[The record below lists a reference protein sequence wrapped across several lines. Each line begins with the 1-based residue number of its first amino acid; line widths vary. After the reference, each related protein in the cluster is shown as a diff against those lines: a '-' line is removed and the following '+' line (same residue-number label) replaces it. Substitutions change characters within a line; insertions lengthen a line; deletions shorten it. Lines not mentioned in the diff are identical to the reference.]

1 MVDPNEAIAS
11 CSRTKQTQGLLAQ
24 LVEHRSFKA
33 KVAGSNPA
41 QPIQTKQNA
50 QEQRKQ
56 N

>member
-11 CSRTKQTQGLLAQ
+11 CSRIKQTQGLLAQ
-24 LVEHRSFKA
+24 LVEHRTFNPL
-33 KVAGSNPA
+33 VAGSNPA
-41 QPIQTKQNA
+41 QPIQTQQNV